1 MPQLSANAQRSQGH
15 AQELADQRNQT
26 GDDKYRGIPEQY
38 IKRPEERACNP
49 VLQAK
54 VLNRAQTGLNVTL
67 GLCVGHDSLF
77 YRFSQA
83 PVTTLFAKER
93 VRGHS
98 RAPPLYL
105 THSFS
110 GRRLEPEK

>member
-83 PVTTLFAKER
+83 PVTTLFAKDR
-93 VRGHS
+93 VTGNNP
-98 RAPPLYL
+98 AAAIYCADGYL
-105 THSFS
+105 
-110 GRRLEPEK
+110 GRRLALE